1 MKCRIQPLCLA
12 VLSAALCMS
21 ACGKT
26 EEAPESEPVET
37 EAAATEDIPEE
48 GKETVS
54 EEEQVRMVYEEG
66 LKMTFCI

>member
-26 EEAPESEPVET
+26 ESETVET

>member
-26 EEAPESEPVET
+26 ESEPVET